1 MKIYFFHLNQ
11 VFFLNNIMNFG
22 NHWKEVTDNDKVLIK
37 NELFIL
43 GSAEKLLT
51 QLRSSSILTPPKN
64 KSDCW

>member
-1 MKIYFFHLNQ
+1 
-11 VFFLNNIMNFG
+11 MNFG

-51 QLRSSSILTPPKN
+51 QLRSPSILTPPKN
-64 KSDCW
+64 KSDSWLEFEK